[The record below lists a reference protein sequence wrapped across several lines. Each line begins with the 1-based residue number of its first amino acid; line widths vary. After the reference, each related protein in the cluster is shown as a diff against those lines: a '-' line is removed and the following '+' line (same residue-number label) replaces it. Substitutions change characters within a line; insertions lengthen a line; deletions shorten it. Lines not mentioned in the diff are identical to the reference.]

1 MLAAPKINKN
11 NIDISDSNREQ
22 KKSTV
27 IKTRRVKFLLCFFM
41 IILFILGMIL
51 TTLSANLIAKG
62 HELNDI
68 RRELIT
74 LQTYNER
81 LQLQKATML
90 APQNIKYIAAEDME
104 MIRPQIENLR
114 MLAAEGMGV
123 ERTIA
128 GEILAALYSP
138 VGNRNLENINLDTA
152 NNNFSTFFRAAIINV
167 FSNRGA
173 VGR

>member
-1 MLAAPKINKN
+1 MLAAPKINKD
-11 NIDISDSNREQ
+11 NIDISDLNKEQ

-27 IKTRRVKFLLCFFM
+27 IKTGKVKFFLCSFTV
-41 IILFILGMIL
+41 ILFILGMAL
-51 TTLSANLIAKG
+51 TALAANLSAKG

-68 RRELIT
+68 RRELST

-114 MLAAEGMGV
+114 MVAAEGIGV
-123 ERTIA
+123 EGITA
-128 GEILAALYSP
+128 AEILAALYSP
-138 VGNRNLENINLDTA
+138 VENRSVENINLDIA
-152 NNNFSTFFRAAIINV
+152 NNNFSTFFRAAITNA
-167 FSNRGA
+167 FSNWGA